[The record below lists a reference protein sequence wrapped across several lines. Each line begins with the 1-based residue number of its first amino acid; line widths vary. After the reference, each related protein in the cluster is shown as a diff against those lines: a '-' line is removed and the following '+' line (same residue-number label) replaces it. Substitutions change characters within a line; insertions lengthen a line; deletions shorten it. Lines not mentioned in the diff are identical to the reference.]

1 MSITESEAALIQA
14 EIDRRESVVRG
25 LLDAVVSEK
34 PSDFMSAFNDEIAF
48 RLQDIVDAHK
58 DEVRLG
64 LLNPAAPAEVA
75 EETEESTLVT
85 DEMRDGIKA
94 LSDEEFAEC
103 LAQVEDEASKEV
115 ILAIRQ
121 E

>member
-1 MSITESEAALIQA
+1 MSITESEAALRA
-14 EIDRRESVVRG
+14 EIDRREEVVRG

-34 PSDFMSAFNDEIAF
+34 PSDFMSAFGDEIAF
-48 RLQDIVDAHK
+48 RLQDIVSAHK

-75 EETEESTLVT
+75 EETEVVT
-85 DEMRDGIKA
+85 DEMKAGIKA